1 VIAAALTDSEGVEA
15 ERQEFL
21 QWAEA
26 EAGLAKNTL
35 LAYGRDLSDYGDWLR
50 KGGKRLARVKA
61 RDVVD
66 YLAHLRKAG
75 RAETTVA
82 RRFACLRT
90 FHRFL
95 ETEGLTSDN
104 PARTLDAPRKWRTL
118 PRLLGPEDV
127 DHLLGS
133 IPTGTE
139 LGRRDRALF
148 ELLYACGARVSE
160 VTGALRRDWNE
171 DLGLLRLRGK
181 GRKERL
187 VPVGRAAREALEAHH
202 ADRGNPAETTPLISS
217 VRGKNLSRDRVFRLL
232 KDYAARVGID
242 PAPSPH
248 DLRHAFATHLLEGN
262 ADIRAVQELLGHAS
276 VATTQLYTHVEQE
289 RLISIHAKHHP
300 RA

>member
-1 VIAAALTDSEGVEA
+1 MDT
-15 ERQEFL
+15 ERREFL
-21 QWAEA
+21 RWAEA

-35 LAYGRDLSDYGDWLR
+35 LAYRRDLDDYGRW
-50 KGGKRLARVKA
+50 LARRRQPLPRVRA

-66 YLAHLRKAG
+66 YLASLRRAG

-95 ETEGLTSDN
+95 QIEGLAAEN
-104 PARTLDAPRKWRTL
+104 PAETLDAPRKWRTL
-118 PRLLGPEDV
+118 PRLLAPEEV
-127 DHLLGS
+127 ERLLS
-133 IPTGTE
+133 AIPVETP

-160 VTGALRRDWNE
+160 VTGALRRDWNP
-171 DLGLLRLRGK
+171 DIGLLRLRGK
-181 GRKERL
+181 GSKERL
-187 VPVGRAAREALEAHH
+187 VPVGRAAREALDAHH
-202 ADRGNPAETTPLISS
+202 ADRPGAGETTPLVASA
-217 VRGKNLSRDRVFRLL
+217 RGKRLSRDRVFRLL
-232 KDYAARVGID
+232 KEYAARVGID

-289 RLISIHAKHHP
+289 RLLSIHAKHHP

>member
-1 VIAAALTDSEGVEA
+1 MQTECA
-15 ERQEFL
+15 EFL
-21 QWAEA
+21 RWAEA
-26 EAGLAKNTL
+26 EAGLARNTL
-35 LAYGRDLSDYGDWLR
+35 LAYRRDLADYGRWLKQR
-50 KGGKRLARVKA
+50 KRTLAQVKA

-82 RRFACLRT
+82 RRFACLRS

-95 ETEGLTSDN
+95 AAEGLAKTN
-104 PARTLDAPRKWRTL
+104 PAETLDAPRRWRTL
-118 PRLLGPEDV
+118 PRLLSAEDV
-127 DHLLGS
+127 ARLLAT
-133 IPTGTE
+133 IPTNTT

-148 ELLYACGARVSE
+148 ELLYATGARVSE

-187 VPVGRAAREALEAHH
+187 VPVGRLAITALEAHF
-202 ADRGNPAETTPLISS
+202 ADRGDPDPPDPLLAS
-217 VRGKNLSRDRVFRLL
+217 VRGKPLSRDRVFRLL
-232 KDYAARVGID
+232 REYAANAELD
-242 PAPSPH
+242 PPPSPH
-248 DLRHAFATHLLEGN
+248 TLRHAFATHLLEGN

>member
-1 VIAAALTDSEGVEA
+1 MET
-15 ERQEFL
+15 ERREFL
-21 QWAEA
+21 RWAEA
-26 EAGLAKNTL
+26 EAGLARNTL
-35 LAYGRDLSDYGDWLR
+35 LAYRRDLDDYGRWL
-50 KGGKRLARVKA
+50 GKRRKRLGHVKA

-66 YLAHLRKAG
+66 YLATLRKAG

-95 ETEGLTSDN
+95 MVEGLAPDN
-104 PARTLDAPRKWRTL
+104 PAEKLDAPRKWRTL
-118 PRLLGPEDV
+118 PRLLAPEEV
-127 DHLLGS
+127 ARLLAT
-133 IPTGTE
+133 IPTDRA

-187 VPVGRAAREALEAHH
+187 VPVGRTAREAIEFHL
-202 ADRGNPAETTPLISS
+202 ADRGAPEETAPLVASA
-217 VRGKNLSRDRVFRLL
+217 RGKPLSRDRVFRLL
-232 KDYAARVGID
+232 KEYASAAGIE

-248 DLRHAFATHLLEGN
+248 DLRHAFATHLLEGD

-289 RLISIHAKHHP
+289 RLLSIHKKHHP
-300 RA
+300 RG

>member
-1 VIAAALTDSEGVEA
+1 MQTECA
-15 ERQEFL
+15 EFL
-21 QWAEA
+21 RWAEA
-26 EAGLAKNTL
+26 EAGLARNTL
-35 LAYGRDLSDYGDWLR
+35 LAYRRDLADYGRWLR
-50 KGGKRLARVKA
+50 LRKRTLAKVKA

-82 RRFACLRT
+82 RRFACLRS

-95 ETEGLTSDN
+95 AAEELVKHNPTE
-104 PARTLDAPRKWRTL
+104 TLDSPRRWRTL
-118 PRLLGPEDV
+118 PRLLSAEEV
-127 DHLLGS
+127 ARLLAT
-133 IPTGTE
+133 IPTNTA

-148 ELLYACGARVSE
+148 ELLYATGARVSE
-160 VTGALRRDWNE
+160 VTGALRRDWND

-187 VPVGRAAREALEAHH
+187 VPVGRQAVAALEAHF
-202 ADRGNPAETTPLISS
+202 ADRGNPGPPDPLLASE
-217 VRGKNLSRDRVFRLL
+217 RGKPLSRDRVFRLL
-232 KDYAARVGID
+232 REYASKAELD
-242 PAPSPH
+242 PPPSPH
-248 DLRHAFATHLLEGN
+248 TLRHAFATHLLEGN

>member
-1 VIAAALTDSEGVEA
+1 MDT

-21 QWAEA
+21 RWAEA

-35 LAYGRDLSDYGDWLR
+35 LAYRRDLDDYGRWLQKRR
-50 KGGKRLARVKA
+50 KPLSRLKA

-66 YLAHLRKAG
+66 YLASLRKAG

-95 ETEGLTSDN
+95 QIEGMAEDN
-104 PARTLDAPRKWRTL
+104 PAETLDAPRKWRTL
-118 PRLLGPEDV
+118 PRLLDHQQVED
-127 DHLLGS
+127 LLS
-133 IPTGTE
+133 AIPGATK

-160 VTGALRRDWNE
+160 VTGAHRRDWNDE
-171 DLGLLRLRGK
+171 LGLLRLRGK

-187 VPVGRAAREALEAHH
+187 VPVGRKAREAIQAHLD
-202 ADRGNPAETTPLISS
+202 DRGEPEDIAPLIASA
-217 VRGKNLSRDRVFRLL
+217 RGKPLSRDRVFRLL
-232 KDYAARVGID
+232 KEYAAKAGIA